1 MQGVYLHGL
10 SMVDAAL
17 MGLVFMEK
25 AYPDQTKRL
34 NEYKRLAASAGIV
47 VEEDP
52 ELARERHRA
61 MMAQVEADFGGD
73 L

>member
-10 SMVDAAL
+10 SMVDAGL
-17 MGLVFMEK
+17 LGLVYMEK

-34 NEYKRLAASAGIV
+34 NEYKRIAKSAGIAV
-47 VEEDP
+47 DEDP
-52 ELARERHRA
+52 ELAKERHREA
-61 MMAQVEADFGGD
+61 MRQVEADFGGD